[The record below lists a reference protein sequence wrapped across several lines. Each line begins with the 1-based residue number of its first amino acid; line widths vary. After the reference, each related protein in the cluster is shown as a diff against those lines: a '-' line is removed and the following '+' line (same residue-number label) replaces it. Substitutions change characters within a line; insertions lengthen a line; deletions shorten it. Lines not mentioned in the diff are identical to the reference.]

1 MADNNNQID
10 QNQIPTPVPTPIPVK
25 EKKGFFG
32 HIKSGMAKVRRFVTT
47 HSEWFALGGTIGG
60 IGLGAAG
67 MYAYLKNKDEAP
79 GELPVD
85 PTMTTTCDNDNNN
98 E

>member
-1 MADNNNQID
+1 MADN
-10 QNQIPTPVPTPIPVK
+10 QNIETTQVPTPVPAPVK
-25 EKKGFFG
+25 EKKGIRARI
-32 HIKSGMAKVRRFVTT
+32 HDSMAKVRTFVTT
-47 HSEWFALGGTIGG
+47 HSEWFTIGGTLGG

-85 PTMTTTCDNDNNN
+85 QTMTTTCDNDNNN